1 MDRLRMC
8 DSRIFV
14 IGMALSLLSFAVAL
28 QGCESNRHMV
38 LAATGTNIGVEISQN
53 PATQS
58 PQAKLGYQ
66 RMELAIVPTNRSSLD
81 TASTGN
87 SLQNGAKD
95 LADVVMEI
103 RYGGIFDMGPSS
115 GIYQRLA
122 VGRTAVTQPGASFMF
137 AKDSD
142 GKLDSATVSAV
153 ERAHLA
159 VQQVT
164 QVHESVESEKAAMR
178 QKFEGL
184 YAANHNDPAL
194 QKFEIAAQSVGYS
207 ATGHSDYPAFR
218 NFMGDVSADGAKAG
232 AVRKS
237 LESQGVK
244 F

>member
-1 MDRLRMC
+1 MDRLRMY
-8 DSRIFV
+8 DSRIFA
-14 IGMALSLLSFAVAL
+14 IGMVLSILYFDMTL

-103 RYGGIFDMGPSS
+103 RYGGIFDTGPSS

-122 VGRTAVTQPGASFMF
+122 VGPTAVTQPGASFMF

-142 GKLDSATVSAV
+142 GKMDSATVSAV
-153 ERAHLA
+153 ERAHMA
-159 VQQVT
+159 VQKVT
-164 QVHESVESEKAAMR
+164 PVHELVESHKAAMR

-184 YAANHNDPAL
+184 YAASRNDSAL

-218 NFMGDVSADGAKAG
+218 NFIGDVSADVAKVG